1 MLFLN
6 SYCTHT
12 IIINLLFKPYYLQ
25 GAHSDEIAAAS
36 RLEDAINFYQT
47 SNPDVAKLFHLDP
60 AAKRPSLVLL
70 KKQEEEKL
78 TFYGTLLSKS
88 L

>member
-12 IIINLLFKPYYLQ
+12 IIINLLFTPYYLQ